1 MRMIR
6 HLVLLNW
13 SKEADPV
20 RVRLFIERLNHLPDE
35 CELIYN
41 WCSSQ
46 THTGPGHSRPSTH
59 DFCFSFDFISREDQ
73 AAYSSHPHTVE
84 LHEEAIPLVD
94 MEGVAAIDMFVEA
107 EALRRKSCL

>member
-13 SKEADPV
+13 RREADPKQ
-20 RVRLFIERLNHLPDE
+20 VRLFIERLNRLPDE

-46 THTGPGHSRPSTH
+46 THTGAGHSRPSTH
-59 DFCFSFDFISREDQ
+59 DFCFSFDFISPEEQ
-73 AAYSSHPHTVE
+73 TVYSKHPYTVQ
-84 LHEEAIPLVD
+84 LHEEAGALVD
-94 MEGVAAIDMFVEA
+94 LEGVASIDMIVEA
-107 EALRRKSCL
+107 EPVRKKSCF